1 MSHPFPDAR
10 TPRAAAPGTRPV
22 APDVAPVA
30 DYATRWS
37 VAHDAAPSSVAGPIR
52 VALVDDQQ
60 LVRAGFR
67 MVIDSQPDLTVVA
80 EAGDGEE
87 ALRVLTRGTVGELVD
102 VVLMD
107 VRMPRMDGLAA
118 TARLTQSVAPGVP
131 GPRVIVLTTF
141 DLDEYVLAAIR
152 AGASG
157 FLLKDAPPEEMLA
170 AIRTVHAGDA
180 VIAPSSTRRLLEHL
194 VTVLPEEPP
203 DDGPGTA
210 ARAALAGLTDR
221 EREVLVL
228 MARGRSNTEIAGD
241 LFVAEATVKTHVGRI
256 LAKLGARDRV
266 QAVVTAYETGLVHP
280 GG

>member
-1 MSHPFPDAR
+1 MTTTTPDA
-10 TPRAAAPGTRPV
+10 G
-22 APDVAPVA
+22 APV
-30 DYATRWS
+30 
-37 VAHDAAPSSVAGPIR
+37 R

-67 MVIDSQPDLTVVA
+67 MVIDSQPDLEVVL
-80 EAGDGEE
+80 EAGDGAQAVR
-87 ALRVLTRGTVGELVD
+87 ALDPQSRTATGPVD

-107 VRMPRMDGLAA
+107 VRMPTMDGLEATERIVSRA
-118 TARLTQSVAPGVP
+118 TADAPA
-131 GPRVIVLTTF
+131 PRVIVLTTF

-170 AIRTVHAGDA
+170 AIRTVHQGDA

-194 VTVLPEEPP
+194 VTALPGDAP
-203 DDGPGTA
+203 A
-210 ARAALAGLTDR
+210 ATEDPAHRAVAQLTDR

-228 MARGRSNTEIAGD
+228 MARGRSNTEIGQD

-266 QAVVTAYETGLVHP
+266 QAVVVAYEAGLVRP
-280 GG
+280 GS